1 MKLTDKELEEYAK
14 SVKAREYE
22 KYSEEDDQM
31 INSCLS

>member
-22 KYSEEDDQM
+22 KYCEECRKVYCFE
-31 INSCLS
+31 IN